1 MSASN
6 ESNGDAKEDSTIF
19 PDALAHNLG
28 LAAIILMAVA
38 AIFIAWTGYQSA
50 KWSGV
55 QTINLSEAG
64 AARTESTVFS
74 TLAGQQAQ
82 TDIGNF
88 TNWLNALH
96 ADITAGDVADPG
108 SAAPYVPT
116 SDTLSGF
123 LFERLREDFRPALD
137 AWLSADPLNDPAAP
151 ATPFDIP
158 EYDLEAL
165 RMADDLTVAADESAR
180 LARVAREHSD
190 DYVILTVL
198 AAMAIFFAG
207 ASTQLINP
215 RPRVLALGVGV
226 LIFAFAFYLVL
237 SLPIEFSEI

>member
-1 MSASN
+1 
-6 ESNGDAKEDSTIF
+6 
-19 PDALAHNLG
+19 
-28 LAAIILMAVA
+28 MAVA

-55 QTINLSEAG
+55 QAINLSDAG

-74 TLAGQQAQ
+74 TLAGQQGQ
-82 TDIGNF
+82 VDISNF

-96 ADITAGDVADPG
+96 ADIRAGDVADPG

-151 ATPFDIP
+151 ATPFDTP

-180 LARVAREHSD
+180 LARVANQNSD
-190 DYVILTVL
+190 DYVILAVL

-207 ASTQLINP
+207 SSTQLLRTRNK
-215 RPRVLALGVGV
+215 VLALGLGGV
-226 LIFAFAFYLVL
+226 IFGFAVYLMLTV
-237 SLPIEFSEI
+237 PIEFSEI